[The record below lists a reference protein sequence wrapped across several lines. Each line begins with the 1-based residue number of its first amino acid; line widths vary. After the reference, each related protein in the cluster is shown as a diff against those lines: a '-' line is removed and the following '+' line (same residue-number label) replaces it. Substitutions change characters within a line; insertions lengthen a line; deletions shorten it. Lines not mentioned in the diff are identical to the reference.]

1 MVLLGAA
8 GGTVGS
14 LVIYILFFAGL
25 IYFMMYRPQKKEK
38 EKMQCYLH
46 KKQKIKKR

>member
-25 IYFMMYRPQKKEK
+25 IYFMMYRPQKK
-38 EKMQCYLH
+38 
-46 KKQKIKKR
+46 